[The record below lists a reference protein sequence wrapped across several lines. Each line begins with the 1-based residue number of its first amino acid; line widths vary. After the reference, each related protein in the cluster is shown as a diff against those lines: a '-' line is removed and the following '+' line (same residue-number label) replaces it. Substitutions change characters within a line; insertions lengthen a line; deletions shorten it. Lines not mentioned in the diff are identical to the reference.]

1 MGAWWNAD
9 SCGGFDIVDVFN
21 VDESIAADMATVF
34 SYVASRP
41 ITEYPEEYRAEIE
54 EIIRRWRPKVS
65 QARQARA

>member
-1 MGAWWNAD
+1 
-9 SCGGFDIVDVFN
+9 
-21 VDESIAADMATVF
+21 MATVF

-65 QARQARA
+65 QARQARP